1 MTYRGIVSNG
11 VVVLEGEK
19 PVEGTV
25 VEVTPLAQPAPA
37 SGGVSEHPAIG
48 VWKDRTDLPTDAVEA
63 SKVLRQR
70 LMRRA
75 DE

>member
-1 MTYRGIVSNG
+1 MIYRGIVTNG

-25 VEVTPLAQPAPA
+25 VEVTPLEESAHPAR
-37 SGGVSEHPAIG
+37 GVSEHPAIG
-48 VWKDRTDLPTDAVEA
+48 IWKDRADLPADPVEA
-63 SKVLRQR
+63 SKMLRQR